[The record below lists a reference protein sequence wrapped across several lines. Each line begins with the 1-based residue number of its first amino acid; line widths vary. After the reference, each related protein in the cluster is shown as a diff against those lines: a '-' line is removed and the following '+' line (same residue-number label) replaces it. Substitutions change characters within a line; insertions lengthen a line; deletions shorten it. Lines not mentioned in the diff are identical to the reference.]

1 MHDTCPPARSL
12 GVISGLGVSF
22 LALVGLVSGC
32 GGYYVE
38 SDSYSQGEPAP
49 VVETPRPPPGIP
61 TSAEPPF
68 PPPGVPTSSRGG
80 FVIVTG
86 DDADDMW
93 HCEESRCGGLYPS
106 LFRAALSRSRSGG
119 KGILAIGVN
128 GGQALASF
136 NSWNSPTHGG
146 PDARVTHARSA
157 GDIARVDFNRFAFVY
172 LPSSER
178 HTLGGLTDQQ
188 ISALNAR
195 QPDLARFVNE
205 RGGSLIALTQAE
217 VPGGWGFL
225 PMPLR
230 TQDIPFDVAEPTPA
244 LKEFSP
250 SLTAFELSHKSFHNV
265 FTGPSGFSG
274 LRVLAYNN
282 EAYNPH
288 SGAPVMLGGSAVIL
302 TAEDCADGR
311 DNDGDGAVDGQDT
324 DCHVCGNGTV
334 DPGEACDDGNVKD
347 GDGCGATCQPE
358 RRCGNGR
365 VDPGEACDDGN
376 QANGDGCGASCQKEN
391 RAPEATC
398 HDVSVCTNAG
408 VCVANVPA
416 GVATATDLDG
426 DAVSWDLHPLGPYAP
441 GTHGVCVTASDG
453 QAQDSCWSKVTVR
466 DCEAPALACPAD
478 FRVECSGQGGALVS
492 PPPATAT
499 DNCGTASVTQPVAR
513 ALPLGSHSLEY
524 SAVDASGNTATCAPK
539 VTVVDTLS
547 PYLVCP
553 ERIVAECTGRNSA
566 YVVPGVATAVDACTP
581 AQVSGPMADW
591 YKLGSNVVRYSA
603 KDASGNESSCTSAIE
618 VVDQTPPVVTL
629 SPPAPLWPVDQQYR
643 TIRLE
648 DCIVVHD
655 QCSGGLTQTGAS
667 ASISCVSSD
676 EPRSGAEPDVV
687 FVDATTVKVRVDR
700 SAGGNGRVYSLH
712 FEVRDT
718 AGNLTRGICPVGV
731 PLERGGAPVIDSGEA
746 WRSCRPAGEGL
757 PWKHISVAE

>member
-1 MHDTCPPARSL
+1 MHDTCPPARSPGAYTCL
-12 GVISGLGVSF
+12 GLSLLT
-22 LALVGLVSGC
+22 LAGLVSGC
-32 GGYYVE
+32 GGYSVE
-38 SDSYSQGEPAP
+38 WDSDSLTESAPP
-49 VVETPRPPPGIP
+49 VVETPRAPPGIP
-61 TSAEPPF
+61 TSHE
-68 PPPGVPTSSRGG
+68 PPPGVPTGSRGG

-93 HCEESRCGGLYPS
+93 HCEGSRCGGLYPS
-106 LFRAALSRSRSGG
+106 LFKAALSKSRSGG

-128 GGQALASF
+128 GGQARDSF
-136 NSWNSPTHGG
+136 NSWNSPAHGG
-146 PDARVTHARSA
+146 PNASVTNVLSA
-157 GDIARVDFNRFAFVY
+157 GEIARVDFNRYALVY

-178 HTLGGLTDQQ
+178 HTIGGLTDQQ

-225 PMPLR
+225 PMPLQ
-230 TQDIPFDVAEPTPA
+230 THDIPFDVAEPTPA
-244 LKEFSP
+244 LREFSP

-274 LRVLAYNN
+274 LRVLAYND
-282 EAYNPH
+282 EALNPYT
-288 SGAPVMLGGSAVIL
+288 GAPVMLGGSSVIL
-302 TAEDCADGR
+302 TAEDCSDGH

-324 DCHVCGNGTV
+324 DCQVCGNGTV

-347 GDGCGATCQPE
+347 GDGCSA
-358 RRCGNGR
+358 
-365 VDPGEACDDGN
+365 A
-376 QANGDGCGASCQKEN
+376 CQKEN
-391 RAPEATC
+391 RAPDVTC
-398 HDVSVCTNAG
+398 RDVSVCTDAG

-416 GVATATDLDG
+416 SVATATDLDG

-453 QAQDSCWSKVTVR
+453 QAQDSCWSQVTVR
-466 DCEAPALACPAD
+466 DCEAPALVCPAD
-478 FRVECSGQGGALVS
+478 FRVECSGQGGAVVS

-499 DNCGTASVTQPVAR
+499 DNCGSASVTQPVAR
-513 ALPLGSHSLEY
+513 ALPLGSHTLEY
-524 SAVDASGNTATCAPK
+524 SAVDASGNTATCAPT

-553 ERIVAECTGRNSA
+553 ERIVAECTGRHSA

-581 AQVSGPMADW
+581 AQVSGPGADW
-591 YKLGSNVVRYSA
+591 YPLGSNAVRYTA
-603 KDASGNESSCTSAIE
+603 RDASGNESSCTSAID
-618 VVDQTPPVVTL
+618 VVDQTPPVLTL
-629 SPPAPLWPVDQQYR
+629 SPPEPLWPVDQQYR

-676 EPRSGAEPDVV
+676 EPRGGSEPDVV

-700 SAGGNGRVYSLH
+700 AATGNGRVYSLH

-731 PLERGGAPVIDSGEA
+731 PLERGGAPVVDSGES
-746 WRSCRPAGEGL
+746 WRSCRTAGEGL
-757 PWKHISVAE
+757 AWKPVPVAE